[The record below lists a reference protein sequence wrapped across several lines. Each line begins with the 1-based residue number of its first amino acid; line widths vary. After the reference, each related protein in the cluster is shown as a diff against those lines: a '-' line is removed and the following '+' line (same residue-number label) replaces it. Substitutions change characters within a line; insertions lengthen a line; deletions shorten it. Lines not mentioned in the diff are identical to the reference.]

1 MRRTLKNVAAIVDAG
16 DAPLNDVVKSAVYVK
31 DMRYYEQVN
40 EVHGEMMSPP
50 YPARSALEV
59 VKLSVDIDVEIQVVA
74 ER

>member
-1 MRRTLKNVAAIVDAG
+1 VAAILDAG
-16 DAPLNDVVKSAVYVK
+16 DASLNDVVKSTVYVK

-40 EVHGEMMSPP
+40 EVYGEVMSPP

-59 VKLSVDIDVEIQVVA
+59 VKLPVDIDVEIQVVA

>member
-1 MRRTLKNVAAIVDAG
+1 
-16 DAPLNDVVKSAVYVK
+16 
-31 DMRYYEQVN
+31 
-40 EVHGEMMSPP
+40 MMSLP